1 MGFGDGAEFLS
12 CAYIFFKGNFT
23 VRNCD
28 FDFNYNSCEKLS
40 VMYLNGVKNCL
51 QLVFT
56 LYVLVF
62 STSQL
67 GMLFFLRVY
76 VVGKN
81 QPQKNRSTLKS
92 YMHF

>member
-1 MGFGDGAEFLS
+1 MILIS
-12 CAYIFFKGNFT
+12 IIILVKN
-23 VRNCD
+23 
-28 FDFNYNSCEKLS
+28 LS
-40 VMYLNGVKNCL
+40 VMHGVKNCL

-81 QPQKNRSTLKS
+81 
-92 YMHF
+92 